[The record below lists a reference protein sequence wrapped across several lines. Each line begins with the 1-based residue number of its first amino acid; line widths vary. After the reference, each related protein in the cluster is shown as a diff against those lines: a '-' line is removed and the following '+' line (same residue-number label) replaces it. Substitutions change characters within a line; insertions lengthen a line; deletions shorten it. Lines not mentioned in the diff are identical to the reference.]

1 MSGNERRA
9 LNTRDAP
16 SRRPSMG
23 TKRIRRILVATN
35 GTSSA
40 RDAVEL
46 GVELA
51 EGGCAKVT
59 FVHVVPPE
67 ESLVSL
73 NAAIRPALERHAGA
87 GDQVL
92 DEAAAVA
99 TAHGV
104 PCERALI
111 VGDPGDAIVA
121 LADAI
126 DADLIVVGERPRK
139 FRVGSSV
146 SRWVSR
152 HTRRP
157 SLVAR
162 PPVGLAA

>member
-1 MSGNERRA
+1 MNVP
-9 LNTRDAP
+9 DAR
-16 SRRPSMG
+16 SRRPVMG
-23 TKRIRRILVATN
+23 RKRIRRILVATN

-40 RDAVEL
+40 RDAVDF

-51 EGGCAKVT
+51 EGGCARVI

-67 ESLVSL
+67 ESLVTL
-73 NAAIRPALERHAGA
+73 NATIKPPLEQRASS
-87 GDQVL
+87 GDEVL
-92 DEAAAVA
+92 EEAAAVA
-99 TAHGV
+99 GHHGV
-104 PCERALI
+104 PCDRTLV

-139 FRVGSSV
+139 LRVGPSV
-146 SRWVSR
+146 SRWVAR

-157 SLVAR
+157 VLVAR
-162 PPVGLAA
+162 PPIGLVA